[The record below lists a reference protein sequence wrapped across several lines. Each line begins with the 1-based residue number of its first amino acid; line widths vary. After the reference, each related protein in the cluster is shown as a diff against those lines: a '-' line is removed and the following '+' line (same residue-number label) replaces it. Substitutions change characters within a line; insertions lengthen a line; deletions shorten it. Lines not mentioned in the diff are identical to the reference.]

1 MASNTSSNAR
11 SSCLFN
17 NASVQEGINSINPT
31 VFATLDGK
39 NVFVLWEQAQFDQ
52 DIQKYFLK
60 LVMIMGNHSIQKLTL
75 ATLLEFPDLPKLRL
89 WERTFM

>member
-39 NVFVLWEQAQFDQ
+39 NVFVLWEQSQFGSGHSE
-52 DIQKYFLK
+52 IFLK
-60 LVMIMGNHSIQKLTL
+60 VSNDYGNHSIQKLTL